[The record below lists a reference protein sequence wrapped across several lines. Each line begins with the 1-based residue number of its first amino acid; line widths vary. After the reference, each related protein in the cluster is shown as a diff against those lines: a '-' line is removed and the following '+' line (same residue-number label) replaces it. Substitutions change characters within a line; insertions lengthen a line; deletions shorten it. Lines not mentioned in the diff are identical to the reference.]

1 MSKRILRALMQL
13 FALIASLG
21 ADKDERKK
29 VVDIF
34 LQDQLNKEQVEEYL
48 MIYKQFVLQHQR
60 RRTKSNPNKL
70 LSVSSV
76 KILTIC
82 SLLNEELTQKQKII
96 VLIKLF
102 EFVKIGDD
110 VDAQALEFVDTV
122 ADSFK
127 IPDSEFKEIREFIF
141 NNDGLDSD
149 NYLVINSLKKDS
161 DIVRHSY
168 IKGLK
173 GELFFLNIKI
183 QNLLIFYFD
192 GEKEVYLNQ
201 QLLQPFR
208 IYVLS
213 VGAALRTP
221 TIKPIYHSDI
231 ISIFYDYKLKSRI
244 VFEADKIYYEF
255 KNGKIALQEFGF
267 VEQSGR
273 LIGIMGASG
282 SGKTTLLNILNGNF
296 APTSGHIF
304 INGVDLHK
312 NKDDFNGFIGFVSQD
327 DLLIEDLTV
336 YENLYFNAKLC
347 FSEFSEYDLK
357 RKVIQ
362 NLNKLGLYEIKD
374 MKVGSILNR
383 KISGGQRKRLNI
395 ALELMREPPI
405 LFLDEP
411 TSGLSSRDSENIM
424 DILKELTLMGKL
436 VFVVIHQP
444 SSAIFKT
451 FDKVV
456 VLDNGGYMIYN
467 GKPIEAITYFKSAIR
482 EVDWSDSV
490 CRFCGNVNSEQI
502 FNIIE
507 TRVLDEFG
515 NLTQMRKFSPED
527 WYYRFRK
534 FDSENRKKKNYLVKE
549 LPKITF
555 SIPSKLKQ
563 LKVFISRDVLT
574 KLSNLQYILIN
585 LLETPLMALIF
596 SFIIKFWKID
606 SEDGYQLF
614 YNENLPVYIFMSVI
628 IAVFVGLTVSAQE
641 IYKDKKIL
649 SREKFLN
656 LSRGSY
662 LFSKIIILAVI
673 SAYQSLVFVLVGNS
687 IIEITFLNFY
697 YWIILFSIWFSAN
710 IMGLIVS
717 DSFKSSVNIYIVIP
731 FLIIPQIILSGVLVP
746 FNKLNPQISKPNTIP
761 WYGEIMSAR
770 WAYEALAVKQ
780 YKENPF
786 MKNKFEYEKIIYEAD
801 YVKDYWCSNMDQK
814 ARDYLKYK
822 DDTNNVERAKNNI
835 LLLKNEFSKNHSW
848 TKKLRY
854 QFNINDLEYGKA
866 NEAVIDSVLMYIKNI
881 KIYNIIIRN
890 KVNRRKNAYIDKFN
904 SNKSD
909 DMELANLRLIYF
921 NEKLESFVTTTEAN
935 KLLNTIILFTD

>member
-1 MSKRILRALMQL
+1 M
-13 FALIASLG
+13 
-21 ADKDERKK
+21 
-29 VVDIF
+29 
-34 LQDQLNKEQVEEYL
+34 
-48 MIYKQFVLQHQR
+48 
-60 RRTKSNPNKL
+60 
-70 LSVSSV
+70 
-76 KILTIC
+76 
-82 SLLNEELTQKQKII
+82 
-96 VLIKLF
+96 
-102 EFVKIGDD
+102 
-110 VDAQALEFVDTV
+110 
-122 ADSFK
+122 
-127 IPDSEFKEIREFIF
+127 
-141 NNDGLDSD
+141 
-149 NYLVINSLKKDS
+149 
-161 DIVRHSY
+161 
-168 IKGLK
+168 
-173 GELFFLNIKI
+173 
-183 QNLLIFYFD
+183 
-192 GEKEVYLNQ
+192 
-201 QLLQPFR
+201 
-208 IYVLS
+208 
-213 VGAALRTP
+213 
-221 TIKPIYHSDI
+221 
-231 ISIFYDYKLKSRI
+231 
-244 VFEADKIYYEF
+244 
-255 KNGKIALQEFGF
+255 
-267 VEQSGR
+267 
-273 LIGIMGASG
+273 
-282 SGKTTLLNILNGNF
+282 
-296 APTSGHIF
+296 
-304 INGVDLHK
+304 
-312 NKDDFNGFIGFVSQD
+312 
-327 DLLIEDLTV
+327 
-336 YENLYFNAKLC
+336 
-347 FSEFSEYDLK
+347 
-357 RKVIQ
+357 
-362 NLNKLGLYEIKD
+362 
-374 MKVGSILNR
+374 NR

-921 NEKLESFVTTTEAN
+921 NEKLESFVTNNGSKQIVEYDN
-935 KLLNTIILFTD
+935 SF